1 VGVEGGVVT
10 VDAGPLGKLR
20 VSPPDDGAPMA
31 GEAVTVGIRPEKLT
45 LATTPPANGAN
56 CIKGRLTAA
65 SYLGERNHFFVTV
78 EGVDDPISVASQNS
92 SPIAQKGWQEGSE
105 VWLTWEP
112 EGARLLRA

>member
-1 VGVEGGVVT
+1 
-10 VDAGPLGKLR
+10 LGKLR
-20 VSPPDDGAPMA
+20 VSPPDDGATAA

-45 LATTPPANGAN
+45 LEVTEPSNGAN
-56 CIKGRLTAA
+56 CVKGRLTAA

-78 EGVDDPISVASQNS
+78 EGVDEPISVASQNS
-92 SPIAQKGWQEGSE
+92 SPVALQGWNEGGE